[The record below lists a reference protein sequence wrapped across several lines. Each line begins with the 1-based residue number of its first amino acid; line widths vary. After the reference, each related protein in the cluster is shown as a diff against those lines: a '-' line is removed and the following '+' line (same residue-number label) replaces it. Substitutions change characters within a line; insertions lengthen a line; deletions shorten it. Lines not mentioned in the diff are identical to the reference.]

1 MPSPGVSL
9 ADLMVINAS
18 FVRGTGRKL
27 TAFEM
32 LERMMLWRL
41 QNSDIDK
48 AVSGRSKDERS
59 GRLCGIVGQPTY
71 VLAHRNARSHDVAC
85 ICNLDERSA
94 PAVYELL
101 RLR

>member
-27 TAFEM
+27 TALKM
-32 LERMMLWRL
+32 LERMMLWWL

-48 AVSGRSKDERS
+48 AVSG
-59 GRLCGIVGQPTY
+59 
-71 VLAHRNARSHDVAC
+71 
-85 ICNLDERSA
+85 
-94 PAVYELL
+94 
-101 RLR
+101 